1 MLNSPSVQNIQQI
14 GRLREWGHETFESS
28 SPSPAS
34 PSSSLLRPVTM
45 KRGGSAIGSATE
57 LEPVLDA
64 METGLEVRDEA
75 NELGSEGKHA
85 RDL

>member
-1 MLNSPSVQNIQQI
+1 
-14 GRLREWGHETFESS
+14 
-28 SPSPAS
+28 
-34 PSSSLLRPVTM
+34 M